1 VALLSSKAARHAC
14 SYAKLTIIVTK
25 VNADVMT
32 KRYAALAA
40 AGLLTFA
47 ASACA
52 SETTAAGD
60 DSELRVVAAF
70 YPLQFVAEQVG
81 GDLVSVSTLAPPG
94 VEAHDLELT
103 TSQVLEIAE
112 ADLVIY
118 LTGFQPAVDDAVAE
132 HAQRALDVAE
142 VVTLIE
148 TEGYHDHDHGHGHEE
163 EDHGHGHGHE
173 DEDHGHGHEEEDH
186 GHGHEE
192 EDHGH
197 GGEDHDHGHGHDHD
211 HGPEDPHVWLD
222 PDRLATIADEVAA
235 QLSALDAT
243 RADHYA
249 AGAAELRQDL
259 VALDAAYADGLADC
273 ERREIVVSHAAFGY
287 LADRYDLRQISISGL
302 SPEDEPTPQR
312 LAEVIRQAEE
322 YGATTIFFEVLV
334 SPRVAEVIAEQVGAE
349 TAVLDPIE
357 GLAPGSDED
366 YLDLMRAN
374 LAALQEALGC
384 T

>member
-1 VALLSSKAARHAC
+1 
-14 SYAKLTIIVTK
+14 
-25 VNADVMT
+25 MT

-52 SETTAAGD
+52 SEPTAAGD
-60 DSELRVVAAF
+60 DGELRVVAAF
-70 YPLQFVAEQVG
+70 YPLQFVAERVG
-81 GDLVSVSTLAPPG
+81 GDRVSVSTLAPPG

-112 ADLVIY
+112 ADLVVY
-118 LTGFQPAVDDAVAE
+118 LTGFQPAVDDALAE
-132 HAQRALDVAE
+132 HAQRALDVAA
-142 VVTLIE
+142 VVPLIE
-148 TEGYHDHDHGHGHEE
+148 TDGNHGHGHED
-163 EDHGHGHGHE
+163 EDHGHE
-173 DEDHGHGHEEEDH
+173 DEDHGHGHEDEDH
-186 GHGHEE
+186 GHEDGHED
-192 EDHGH
+192 EDDG
-197 GGEDHDHGHGHDHD
+197 HDHGHD

-235 QLSALDAT
+235 QLSALDPAH
-243 RADHYA
+243 ADRYA
-249 AGAAELRQDL
+249 AGAADLRQDL
-259 VALDAAYADGLADC
+259 EALDAEYADGLADC

-312 LAEVIRQAEE
+312 LAEVVRQAEDH
-322 YGATTIFFEVLV
+322 GATTIFFEVLV

-366 YLDLMRAN
+366 YVSLMRAN